1 MQAAEAAFSILY
13 QSWYIHC
20 AAHCRY
26 SKEWQ
31 KTVERIGRWIDFDN
45 GYKTLDPSFMESVW
59 WVFSTLH
66 KKGLVYQGFKVT
78 RSNPYCAKA
87 CSACC
92 SVILPPARLVVSKSI
107 HIWQAVLTAHPG
119 ACSTEQETVSC
130 GFSVVHLSAR
140 RCSLLRHIEQRHQ
153 GQHSCLGC
161 VASGDGASV
170 LYDKGGHHLAMGAV

>member
-1 MQAAEAAFSILY
+1 MC
-13 QSWYIHC
+13 WVW

-45 GYKTLDPSFMESVW
+45 GYKTLDPTFMESVW

-78 RSNPYCAKA
+78 SSNIYCAKA

-92 SVILPPARLVVSKSI
+92 SMVLPLARREHAAEGTATPVRCESMYQECVITSTFTPELHGSVSILSVHSWQGAR
-107 HIWQAVLTAHPG
+107 TAHPG
-119 ACSTEQETVSC
+119 ACCAVSQ
-130 GFSVVHLSAR
+130 SRKELS
-140 RCSLLRHIEQRHQ
+140 
-153 GQHSCLGC
+153 G
-161 VASGDGASV
+161 
-170 LYDKGGHHLAMGAV
+170 